1 MRPAAYPGRVLV
13 SMLGA
18 RMHYAV
24 PRLFY
29 EAGLLCR
36 LHTDSYIGGKP
47 LLEGALRLLPRRS
60 RPRAVQRWLGR
71 KDANLPADVVC
82 SSEALGLW
90 YVIARRRAASV
101 RELNSVYRLAAQR
114 LTERVLR
121 AGLDDADVV
130 WAFNNE
136 ALELF
141 EAAKSLG
148 KRCILEQ
155 TILPV
160 ALEYELM
167 QEEARRW
174 ANWTDA
180 RDRPEFD
187 EVAVQRAEA
196 EWRLADQ
203 IVAASAFV
211 RDGLVRC
218 GVPSTKISVIPYG
231 VDVSTFG
238 TSRGAQARSPGP
250 LRVLFAGEVGLRKG
264 ALDLLF
270 ALEELGPSK
279 VEARFAGRIALKSDA
294 LARFHPVAQFLGP
307 VPRTSMA
314 QLYAWADVF
323 VLPSICEGSATVTYE
338 ALLSGLPVICTAN
351 TGSIVQDGI
360 EGFIVKVRDPAS
372 LVERLGRYIED
383 EGLLATHAAAA
394 RRARPKA
401 DLARYGQD
409 LVKLIEASC

>member
-1 MRPAAYPGRVLV
+1 MSPAQLPTRVLV

-24 PRLFY
+24 PRLLY

-71 KDANLPADVVC
+71 KEDNLPPNLVC
-82 SSEALGLW
+82 SSELLGLW
-90 YVIARRRAASV
+90 YVIARGRARSV
-101 RELNSVYRLAAQR
+101 SDLNSVYRLAAQR
-114 LTERVLR
+114 LTDRVLR
-121 AGLDDADVV
+121 TGLKDADAV

-141 EAAKSLG
+141 GAAKQLG

-155 TILPV
+155 TILPI

-174 ANWTDA
+174 ADWIEE

-211 RDGLVRC
+211 RDGLIRC
-218 GVPSTKISVIPYG
+218 GVPSAKICVIPYG

-238 TSRGAQARSPGP
+238 TSEGTQARSPGP
-250 LRVLFAGEVGLRKG
+250 LRVLFAAAKR
-264 ALDLLF
+264 
-270 ALEELGPSK
+270 
-279 VEARFAGRIALKSDA
+279 
-294 LARFHPVAQFLGP
+294 
-307 VPRTSMA
+307 RT
-314 QLYAWADVF
+314 
-323 VLPSICEGSATVTYE
+323 
-338 ALLSGLPVICTAN
+338 
-351 TGSIVQDGI
+351 
-360 EGFIVKVRDPAS
+360 
-372 LVERLGRYIED
+372 
-383 EGLLATHAAAA
+383 
-394 RRARPKA
+394 
-401 DLARYGQD
+401 
-409 LVKLIEASC
+409 